1 MKKLLNL
8 DRIKEKIFFYNPE
21 KTTYIDEFNCTV
33 DDESISAYFYLPHN
47 PCEDLVNDV
56 VVDWKQTGKEIVFT
70 NGCFDIIHRG
80 HIEVLAQ
87 TADLGNK
94 LIIGLNSDISI
105 QKLKGKNRPIIE
117 EQSRAILLASLEFV
131 DAVVIFSEDT
141 PLKLIS
147 ALLPDVLAKG
157 GDYEIE
163 TIVGH
168 EIVQQN
174 GGKVKLVPFLDGFSS
189 TTIIDKIKNS

>member
-1 MKKLLNL
+1 MSHLNK
-8 DRIKEKIFFYNPE
+8 INSKIFLL
-21 KTTYIDEFNCTV
+21 
-33 DDESISAYFYLPHN
+33 DDLKN
-47 PCEDLVNDV
+47 QVNA
-56 VVDWKQTGKEIVFT
+56 WKQAEEDVVFT

-87 TADLGNK
+87 TADLGDR
-94 LIIGLNSDISI
+94 LIIGLNSDTSI
-105 QKLKGKNRPIIE
+105 QKLKGEDRPIIE

-174 GGKVKLVPFLDGFSS
+174 GGKVKLVPFVDGFSS
-189 TTIIDKIKNS
+189 TTIIEKIKNS

>member
-1 MKKLLNL
+1 
-8 DRIKEKIFFYNPE
+8 
-21 KTTYIDEFNCTV
+21 
-33 DDESISAYFYLPHN
+33 
-47 PCEDLVNDV
+47 VNA
-56 VVDWKQTGKEIVFT
+56 WKQAGEEVVFT

-87 TADLGNK
+87 TADLGDR
-94 LIIGLNSDISI
+94 LIIGLNSDSSI
-105 QKLKGKNRPIIE
+105 QKLKGEDRPIIE

-174 GGKVKLVPFLDGFSS
+174 GGKVKLVPFVDGFSS
-189 TTIIDKIKNS
+189 TTIIEKIKNS

>member
-1 MKKLLNL
+1 MSHLNKLNN
-8 DRIKEKIFFYNPE
+8 KIYSLEELEN
-21 KTTYIDEFNCTV
+21 K
-33 DDESISAYFYLPHN
+33 
-47 PCEDLVNDV
+47 VNA
-56 VVDWKQTGKEIVFT
+56 WKQAGEEVVFT

-87 TADLGNK
+87 TADLGDR
-94 LIIGLNSDISI
+94 LIIGLNSDTSI

-168 EIVQQN
+168 EIIQHN
-174 GGKVKLVPFLDGFSS
+174 GGEVILVPFVNGFSS
-189 TTIIDKIKNS
+189 TTIIEKIKNS